1 MGIIR
6 DRIRARRPVLSTIG
20 GIVREVVVGSPR
32 PAGAAPA
39 DPGALA
45 PYRKLIAVP
54 VGFLLVQLGKLL
66 GADLG
71 SLEPEVTALLISY
84 LVWRFPNAQP
94 AA

>member
-6 DRIRARRPVLSTIG
+6 DRIQARRPVLSTIG
-20 GIVREVVVGSPR
+20 AVVRDVVIGSPR
-32 PAGAAPA
+32 PANAPTA
-39 DPGALA
+39 NPSVLA

-54 VGFLLVQLGKLL
+54 VGALLVWAGQLL
-66 GADLG
+66 GLELG
-71 SLEPEVTALLISY
+71 TLEPEVTALVIGY